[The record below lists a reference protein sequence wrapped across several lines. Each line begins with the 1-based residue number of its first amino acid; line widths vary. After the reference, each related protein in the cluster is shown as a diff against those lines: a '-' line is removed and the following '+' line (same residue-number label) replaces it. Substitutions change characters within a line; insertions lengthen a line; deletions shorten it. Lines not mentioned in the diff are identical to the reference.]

1 MNLDELREE
10 IAADEGVKYEIY
22 RDHIGYK
29 TMGIGHLCIAGV
41 DGEYDLAVGTPVF
54 VERVNEL
61 FDKDIKRTIADCKI
75 VHDDFDELPDEVQK
89 ILANMCFQLGLGRF
103 MKFHNTHDLVK
114 KRFWDGVSQ
123 EMLDSRWAEQTPE
136 RAQRLSKRMAALA
149 V

>member
-41 DGEYDLAVGTPVF
+41 DPEYDLAVGTPVF

-61 FDKDIKRTIADCKI
+61 FDKDIKRTISDCKI

-103 MKFHNTHDLVK
+103 MKFHLTHDLVK
-114 KRFWDGVSQ
+114 KRDWDGVSQ

>member
-29 TMGIGHLCIAGV
+29 TLGIGHLCIAGV
-41 DGEYDLAVGTPVF
+41 DAEYDLAVGTPVS

-75 VHDDFDELPDEVQK
+75 VHDDFDGLPDEVQK
-89 ILANMCFQLGLGRF
+89 ILANMCFQMGLGRF

>member
-41 DGEYDLAVGTPVF
+41 DPEYDLAVGTPVF

-61 FDKDIKRTIADCKI
+61 FDKDIKRTISDCKI

-89 ILANMCFQLGLGRF
+89 ILANMCFQMGLGRF
-103 MKFHNTHDLVK
+103 MKFHLTHDLVK
-114 KRFWDGVSQ
+114 KRDWDGVSQ

>member
-1 MNLDELREE
+1 M
-10 IAADEGVKYEIY
+10 
-22 RDHIGYK
+22 
-29 TMGIGHLCIAGV
+29 
-41 DGEYDLAVGTPVF
+41 
-54 VERVNEL
+54 
-61 FDKDIKRTIADCKI
+61 
-75 VHDDFDELPDEVQK
+75 
-89 ILANMCFQLGLGRF
+89 GLGRF

>member
-41 DGEYDLAVGTPVF
+41 DPEYDLAVGTPVF

-75 VHDDFDELPDEVQK
+75 VHDDFDDLPDEAQK
-89 ILANMCFQLGLGRF
+89 ILANMCFQMGLGRF
-103 MKFHNTHDLVK
+103 MKFHLTHDLVK
-114 KRFWDGVSQ
+114 KRDWDGVSQ

-136 RAQRLSKRMAALA
+136 RAQRLSRRMAELA

>member
-1 MNLDELREE
+1 MNLEQLREE

-41 DGEYDLAVGTPVF
+41 DPEYDLAVGTPVF

-103 MKFHNTHDLVK
+103 MKFHLTHDLVE
-114 KRFWDGVSQ
+114 KRDWDGVSQ

-136 RAQRLSKRMAALA
+136 RAQRLSRRMAELA
-149 V
+149 G

>member
-1 MNLDELREE
+1 MNLEQLRVE

-41 DGEYDLAVGTPVF
+41 DPEYDLAVGTPVF

>member
-10 IAADEGVKYEIY
+10 ISADEGVKYEIY
-22 RDHIGYK
+22 LDHIGYK

-41 DGEYDLAVGTPVF
+41 DPEYDLAVGTPVA

-75 VHDDFDELPDEVQK
+75 VHDDFDDLPEEVQK
-89 ILANMCFQLGLGRF
+89 ILANMCFQMGLGRF

-123 EMLDSRWAEQTPE
+123 EMLDSRWAEQTPA
-136 RAQRLSKRMAALA
+136 RAKRLSRRMAELA

>member
-1 MNLDELREE
+1 MNLEQLREE

-41 DGEYDLAVGTPVF
+41 DPEYDLAVGTPVF

-61 FDKDIKRTIADCKI
+61 FDKDIKRTISDCKI
-75 VHDDFDELPDEVQK
+75 VHDDFDDLPDEAQK
-89 ILANMCFQLGLGRF
+89 ILANMCFQMGLGRF
-103 MKFHNTHDLVK
+103 MKFHLTHDLVK
-114 KRFWDGVSQ
+114 KRDWDGVSQ

>member
-1 MNLDELREE
+1 
-10 IAADEGVKYEIY
+10 
-22 RDHIGYK
+22 
-29 TMGIGHLCIAGV
+29 V
-41 DGEYDLAVGTPVF
+41 DPEYDLAVGTPVS

-75 VHDDFDELPDEVQK
+75 VHDDFDDLPDEVQK

-136 RAQRLSKRMAALA
+136 RAQRLSRRMAALA
-149 V
+149 G